1 MLDENNNLKDG
12 YNSGISNDHLKA
24 KQECMYNNNVIL
36 LSKKDI
42 KFALDWCKDNN
53 IDLKLYKV

>member
-12 YNSGISNDHLKA
+12 YNCGISNDHLKA
-24 KQECMYNNNVIL
+24 KQECMRNNNVLI
-36 LSKKDI
+36 LSKKEI

-53 IDLKLYKV
+53 INLKEYKA